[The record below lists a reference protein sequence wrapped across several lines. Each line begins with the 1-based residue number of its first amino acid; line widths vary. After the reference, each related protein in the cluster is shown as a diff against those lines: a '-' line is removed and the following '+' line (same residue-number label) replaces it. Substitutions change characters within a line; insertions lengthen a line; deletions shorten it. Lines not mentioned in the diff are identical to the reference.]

1 MRVLH
6 RTNKVTVCNGFET
19 SINGNRT
26 ERVYKKIRFN
36 LYGKSGWCIIYSV

>member
-19 SINGNRT
+19 SINGNFT
-26 ERVYKKIRFN
+26 ERVYKRYV
-36 LYGKSGWCIIYSV
+36 LTCMGKAGGV